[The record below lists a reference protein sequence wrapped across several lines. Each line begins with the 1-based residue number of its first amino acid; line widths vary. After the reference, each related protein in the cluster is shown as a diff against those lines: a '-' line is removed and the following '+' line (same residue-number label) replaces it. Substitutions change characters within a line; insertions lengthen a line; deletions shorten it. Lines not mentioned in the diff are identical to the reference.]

1 LISNFGG
8 FYTHHFREH
17 RERAKESKRSKKR
30 RRRKKKRRKS
40 KDLASSPLPIFDPV
54 SS

>member
-1 LISNFGG
+1 LAFYLIPLQRAQ
-8 FYTHHFREH
+8 RESE
-17 RERAKESKRSKKR
+17 REQRSKKR

>member
-1 LISNFGG
+1 LA
-8 FYTHHFREH
+8 FYLTPLQRAQRESE
-17 RERAKESKRSKKR
+17 REQRSKER

-54 SS
+54 LS

>member
-1 LISNFGG
+1 LA
-8 FYTHHFREH
+8 FYLRPLQRAQRESE
-17 RERAKESKRSKKR
+17 REQRSKKR

>member
-1 LISNFGG
+1 LAFYLIPLQR
-8 FYTHHFREH
+8 TQREGE
-17 RERAKESKRSKKR
+17 REKRSKER

-54 SS
+54 LS

>member
-1 LISNFGG
+1 LA
-8 FYTHHFREH
+8 FYFTPHQRAQRK
-17 RERAKESKRSKKR
+17 REREQRSKER

-54 SS
+54 LS

>member
-1 LISNFGG
+1 LAFYLIPLQRTQGESE
-8 FYTHHFREH
+8 RE
-17 RERAKESKRSKKR
+17 KRSKER

-54 SS
+54 LS